1 MYCSTM
7 DPDAQRAALEAL
19 IAETGASLSEL
30 SQLLGR
36 NLAYLQQYLTR
47 GTPRL
52 LSEAD
57 RGLLARYFGV
67 AEARLG
73 GPEAGGLVEVPR
85 LDIGASAG
93 PGGLVEGEARR
104 RRGMQFS
111 PELLRALG
119 VRAEAASM
127 IRVKG
132 DSMLPTLADGD
143 EILVDRDRRRVEGR
157 GGVFVIRLDG
167 ELMVKRLRAGLGGIE
182 VISDNPDWEMR
193 VVPARALDVVGRVA
207 WLGRAI

>member
-1 MYCSTM
+1 M

-19 IAETGASLSEL
+19 IAETGANLSEL
-30 SQLLGR
+30 SRLLGR
-36 NLAYLQQYLTR
+36 NLAYLQQYLVR

-52 LSEAD
+52 LSESD

-67 AEARLG
+67 PQTRLG
-73 GPEAGGLVEVPR
+73 GPEMDGLVEVPR
-85 LDIGASAG
+85 LDVGASAG

-104 RRGMQFS
+104 RPGALS
-111 PELLRALG
+111 PTLLRELG

-127 IRVKG
+127 IRVMG

-143 EILVDRDRRRVEGR
+143 EILVDRDRRRIEGR

-167 ELMVKRLRAGLGGIE
+167 ELMVKRLRGGVGGIE
-182 VISDNPDWEMR
+182 VISDNPDWETR
-193 VVPARALDVVGRVA
+193 VVPAAEVDVVGRVA
-207 WLGRAI
+207 WLGRAV

>member
-1 MYCSTM
+1 ME
-7 DPDAQRAALEAL
+7 PDAQRAALEAL

-30 SQLLGR
+30 SRLLGR
-36 NLAYLQQYLTR
+36 NLAYLQQYLVR

-52 LSEAD
+52 LAESD
-57 RGLLARYFGV
+57 RALLARYFGV
-67 AEARLG
+67 PESRLG
-73 GPEAGGLVEVPR
+73 GPEPDGLVEVPR
-85 LDIGASAG
+85 LDVGASAG
-93 PGGLVEGEARR
+93 PGGLVESEARR
-104 RRGMQFS
+104 RRGMQFA

-119 VRAEAASM
+119 VRPEAASM

-167 ELMVKRLRAGLGGIE
+167 ELMVKRLRTGIGGIE
-182 VISDNPDWEMR
+182 VISDNPEWEMR
-193 VVPARALDVVGRVA
+193 VVPVRALEVVGRVA

>member
-1 MYCSTM
+1 M
-7 DPDAQRAALEAL
+7 DPEAQRAALEAL
-19 IAETGASLSEL
+19 IAENGTSLSEL
-30 SQLLGR
+30 SRLLGR
-36 NLAYLQQYLTR
+36 NPAYLQQYLMR

-52 LSEAD
+52 LAEAD
-57 RGLLARYFGV
+57 RALLARYFGV
-67 AEARLG
+67 PEARLG
-73 GPEAGGLVEVPR
+73 GPEVPGMVAVAR
-85 LDIGASAG
+85 LDVGASAG

-104 RRGMQFS
+104 RPGNFA
-111 PELLRALG
+111 PDLLRALG

-132 DSMLPTLADGD
+132 DSMAPTLEDGD

-167 ELMVKRLRAGLGGIE
+167 ELMVKRLRTGLGGIE
-182 VISDNPDWEMR
+182 VISDNPAWEAR
-193 VVPARALDVVGRVA
+193 VVPAALVDVVGRVA

>member
-1 MYCSTM
+1 M

-19 IAETGASLSEL
+19 IAETGTSLAAL

-36 NLAYLQQYLTR
+36 NAAYLQQYLVR

-52 LSEAD
+52 LAEAD
-57 RGLLARYFGV
+57 RALLARYFGV
-67 AEARLG
+67 PEARLG
-73 GPEAGGLVEVPR
+73 GPEAEGLVEVPR

-104 RRGMQFS
+104 RRGAEFS

-119 VRAEAASM
+119 VRPEAASV

-132 DSMLPTLADGD
+132 DSMAPTLEDGD
-143 EILVDRDRRRVEGR
+143 EILVDRDRRRVEAR

-167 ELMVKRLRAGLGGIE
+167 ELMVKRLRVGVGGIE
-182 VISDNPDWEMR
+182 VISDNPDWETR
-193 VVPARALDVVGRVA
+193 IVAARDLDVIGRVA

>member
-1 MYCSTM
+1 M

-19 IAETGASLSEL
+19 IAETGTSLTAL

-36 NLAYLQQYLTR
+36 NAAYLQQYLVR

-52 LSEAD
+52 LAEAD
-57 RGLLARYFGV
+57 RVLLARYFGV
-67 AEARLG
+67 PEARLG
-73 GPEAGGLVEVPR
+73 GPEAEGLVEVPR

-93 PGGLVEGEARR
+93 PGGLVEGESRR
-104 RRGMQFS
+104 RRGAEFS

-119 VRAEAASM
+119 VRPEAASV

-132 DSMLPTLADGD
+132 DSMATTLEDGD
-143 EILVDRDRRRVEGR
+143 EILVDRDRRRVEAR

-167 ELMVKRLRAGLGGIE
+167 ELMVKRLRVGVGGIE
-182 VISDNPDWEMR
+182 VISDNPDWETR
-193 VVPARALDVVGRVA
+193 IVAARDLDVIGRVA

>member
-1 MYCSTM
+1 M

-19 IAETGASLSEL
+19 IAEQGGNLSDL
-30 SQLLGR
+30 SRLLGR
-36 NLAYLQQYLTR
+36 NLAYLQQYLVR

-67 AEARLG
+67 PEARLG
-73 GPEAGGLVEVPR
+73 GPEPDGLVEVPR
-85 LDIGASAG
+85 LDVGASAG

-104 RRGMQFS
+104 RPGALS
-111 PELLRALG
+111 PALLRELG

-167 ELMVKRLRAGLGGIE
+167 ELMVKRLRLGLGGVE
-182 VISDNPDWEMR
+182 VISDNPDWETRLVAMR
-193 VVPARALDVVGRVA
+193 DLEVVGRVA

>member
-1 MYCSTM
+1 ME
-7 DPDAQRAALEAL
+7 PEAQRAALEAL
-19 IAETGASLSEL
+19 IGETGASLSEL
-30 SQLLGR
+30 SRLLGR
-36 NLAYLQQYLTR
+36 NAAYLQQYLVR
-47 GTPRL
+47 GSPRL
-52 LSEAD
+52 LAESD
-57 RGLLARYFGV
+57 RALLARYFGV

-73 GPEAGGLVEVPR
+73 GPEPDGLVEVPR
-85 LDIGASAG
+85 LDVGASAG

-104 RRGMQFS
+104 RPGALS
-111 PELLRALG
+111 PALLRELG

-167 ELMVKRLRAGLGGIE
+167 ELMVKRLRVVVGGIE
-182 VISDNPDWEMR
+182 LVSDNPEWKTR
-193 VVPARALDVVGRVA
+193 LVAARDLDVVGRVA
-207 WLGRAI
+207 WLGRAV

>member
-1 MYCSTM
+1 M

-30 SQLLGR
+30 SRLLGR
-36 NLAYLQQYLTR
+36 NLAYLQQYLVR

-52 LSEAD
+52 LSESD

-73 GPEAGGLVEVPR
+73 GRVVEGLVTVPR
-85 LDIGASAG
+85 LDVGASAG
-93 PGGLVEGEARR
+93 PGGLVDGETRR
-104 RRGMQFS
+104 RRGAEFS

-119 VRAEAASM
+119 VRPEAASV
-127 IRVKG
+127 IRVQG
-132 DSMLPTLADGD
+132 DSMAPTLEDGD
-143 EILVDRDRRRVEGR
+143 EILVNRDQRRIEGR
-157 GGVFVIRLDG
+157 GGVFVVRLDG
-167 ELMVKRLRAGLGGIE
+167 ELMVKRLRSGVGGIE
-182 VISDNPDWEMR
+182 LLSDNPEWETR

-207 WLGRAI
+207 WLGRVI

>member
-1 MYCSTM
+1 ME
-7 DPDAQRAALEAL
+7 PDAQRAALEAL
-19 IAETGASLSEL
+19 ITENGTSLSEL
-30 SQLLGR
+30 SRLLGR
-36 NLAYLQQYLTR
+36 NAAYLQQYLVR

-57 RGLLARYFGV
+57 RALLARYFGV

-73 GPEAGGLVEVPR
+73 GPEQEGLVEVAR
-85 LDIGASAG
+85 LDVGASAG

-104 RRGMQFS
+104 RRGAQFS

-119 VRAEAASM
+119 VRPEAASM
-127 IRVKG
+127 IRVRG
-132 DSMLPTLADGD
+132 DSMVPTLEDGD

-167 ELMVKRLRAGLGGIE
+167 ELMVKRLRAGVGGIE
-182 VISDNPDWEMR
+182 VISDNPEWETRM
-193 VVPARALDVVGRVA
+193 VPARALDVVGRVA
-207 WLGRAI
+207 WLGRVV